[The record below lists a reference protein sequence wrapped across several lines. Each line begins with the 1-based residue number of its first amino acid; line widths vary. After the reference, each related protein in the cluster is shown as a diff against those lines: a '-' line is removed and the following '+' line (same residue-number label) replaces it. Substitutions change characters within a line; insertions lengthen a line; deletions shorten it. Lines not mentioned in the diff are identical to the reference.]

1 MWSSPFP
8 VQQQHCRDVV
18 RCAPLKRY
26 LQQMVKTFIYVPVV
40 EDLKQ
45 HLLIRDGV
53 HQSVGTEQQELVL
66 VPGQLKGIRLGVD
79 IRAKRPGDET
89 FPSISPDPYP
99 ILLYHFKYFFSSIR
113 IAPSL
118 FVIWKPL

>member
-1 MWSSPFP
+1 
-8 VQQQHCRDVV
+8 
-18 RCAPLKRY
+18 
-26 LQQMVKTFIYVPVV
+26 MVKTFIYVPVV

-79 IRAKRPGDET
+79 VRAQRPGDEIT
-89 FPSISPDPYP
+89 IGVRSGLQRRQVTLGP
-99 ILLYHFKYFFSSIR
+99 IFSTTEWSR
-113 IAPSL
+113 D
-118 FVIWKPL
+118 IWKIPSGVM